1 MIPLGLWLRKLFYGR
16 YSFAFQNH
24 INRFD
29 SRKNFN
35 KNFTTACS
43 KIDPLNHYRKVTEP
57 DAGLKV
63 FQATSPIIFN
73 EIAFGLQFRK
83 VVAKIGK
90 YNCYDCQNYNG
101 VVWRRLGTRERI
113 YNHGV
118 KRIYHFIDKKYFFG
132 ELFFSDLRKID
143 PAVIAGSL
151 LQKYTGTAHPATSN
165 NFRIDGEDAFIFFE
179 NSGINLSIKYIST
192 ADAHTNEKLIDT
204 LRPITLPEYSA
215 RELSDE
221 L

>member
-1 MIPLGLWLRKLFYGR
+1 MIPLGLWLKKLLYGK
-16 YSFAFQNH
+16 YSLAFQQH
-24 INRFD
+24 INNLD
-29 SRKNFN
+29 SRRNFKKNY
-35 KNFTTACS
+35 TTACS
-43 KIDPLNHYRKVTEP
+43 KTDPLNHYHKVIES

-63 FQATSPIIFN
+63 FQSIHPIVFN
-73 EIAFGLQFRK
+73 EVAFGLQFRK
-83 VVAKIGK
+83 VAAKIGK
-90 YNCYDCQNYNG
+90 YNCYDSQNYNG

-151 LQKYTGTAHPATSN
+151 LKKYTGTKQSVTSE
-165 NFRIDGEDAFIFFE
+165 NFRIEGENAFIFFE

-192 ADAHTNEKLIDT
+192 ADVQINEKLIEV

-215 RELSDE
+215 RELTDE

>member
-1 MIPLGLWLRKLFYGR
+1 MLFR
-16 YSFAFQNH
+16 S
-24 INRFD
+24 
-29 SRKNFN
+29 
-35 KNFTTACS
+35 
-43 KIDPLNHYRKVTEP
+43 
-57 DAGLKV
+57 
-63 FQATSPIIFN
+63 
-73 EIAFGLQFRK
+73 
-83 VVAKIGK
+83 
-90 YNCYDCQNYNG
+90 
-101 VVWRRLGTRERI
+101 ERI

-151 LQKYTGTAHPATSN
+151 LKKYTGTKQSVTSE
-165 NFRIDGEDAFIFFE
+165 NFRIEGENAFIFFE

-192 ADAHTNEKLIDT
+192 ADVQINEKLIEV

-215 RELSDE
+215 RELTDE

>member
-1 MIPLGLWLRKLFYGR
+1 MIPLGLWLKKLLFGK
-16 YSFAFQNH
+16 YSLVFQQH
-24 INRFD
+24 INNLD
-29 SRKNFN
+29 SRRNLKKNY
-35 KNFTTACS
+35 TTACS
-43 KIDPLNHYRKVTEP
+43 KTDPLNHYRKVTDP
-57 DAGLKV
+57 NVGLKV
-63 FQATSPIIFN
+63 FQSTRPIVFN
-73 EIAFGLQFRK
+73 DVAFGLQFRK
-83 VVAKIGK
+83 VAAKIGK
-90 YNCYDCQNYNG
+90 YNCYDCQNYND

-118 KRIYHFIDKKYFFG
+118 KRIYHFIDKKFFFG

-151 LQKYTGTAHPATSN
+151 IQKYTGTKHSATSD
-165 NFRIDGEDAFIFFE
+165 NFRIDGEGAFIFFE

-192 ADAHTNEKLIDT
+192 ADAHINEKLIET

-215 RELSDE
+215 RELRDE